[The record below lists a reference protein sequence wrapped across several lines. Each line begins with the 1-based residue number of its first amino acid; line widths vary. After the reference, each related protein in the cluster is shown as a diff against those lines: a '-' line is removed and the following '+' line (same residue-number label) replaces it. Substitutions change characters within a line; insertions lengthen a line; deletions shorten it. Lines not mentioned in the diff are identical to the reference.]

1 MVLDAMFIQWK
12 QHVGFIH
19 LENFESPVGFSK
31 QISFVTK
38 IRFFSFQLFME
49 KDNHFLYGFFFLFEE
64 ISITHTNKNR
74 TKIEMDFENWWLL
87 DQFDFRFI
95 QIPSRAT
102 QLQATQIPLTNF
114 NFCDSIVNCSD
125 YNWTHDL
132 INDCLYSGHLNLVT
146 KGQKNEI

>member
-1 MVLDAMFIQWK
+1 MCMVLDAMFIQWK

-19 LENFESPVGFSK
+19 LENFESPVGFGK

-38 IRFFSFQLFME
+38 IRFFFPFNYLWKRTTIS
-49 KDNHFLYGFFFLFEE
+49 YTIFFLFEE
-64 ISITHTNKNR
+64 ISITHTDKNR
-74 TKIEMDFENWWLL
+74 TKIEMDFGNWWLL

-95 QIPSRAT
+95 QISPRAT
-102 QLQATQIPLTNF
+102 QLQAAQISLTNF

-132 INDCLYSGHLNLVT
+132 INDCLYLLT